1 MNIRDIAGLA
11 PVIPIITIDDPATA
25 VPLARALV
33 AGGLPVIEVT
43 LRTEA
48 ALAAAR
54 AMIAQV
60 PEAVIGLG
68 TVTRRDHISAALDI
82 GARFLVSPGFS
93 AEIADLARQSKLPF
107 LPGVM
112 TPSELMAALAVGLNL
127 LKFFPAEPAGG
138 VEMLRAL
145 HGPFPEAAFCPTGGI
160 DAAKAPSYLELPNVV
175 AVGGS
180 WVAPRT
186 AVIAKDWQKIT
197 ALARAARELRKR

>member
-11 PVIPIITIDDPATA
+11 PVIPIITMDDAATA

-54 AMIAQV
+54 AMIAEV

-68 TVTRRDHISAALDI
+68 TVTRREHIAAALNI

-93 AEIADLARQSKLPF
+93 AELAELVQQSGLPF
-107 LPGVM
+107 LPGIA
-112 TPSELMAALAVGLNL
+112 TPSELMAALAAGFSI

-138 VEMLRAL
+138 IDMLRAL
-145 HGPFPEAAFCPTGGI
+145 HGPFPDAAFCPTGGI

-180 WVAPRT
+180 WVAPRPALIT
-186 AVIAKDWQKIT
+186 KDWQKIT
-197 ALARAARELRKR
+197 ALARAARDLRKR

>member
-1 MNIRDIAGLA
+1 
-11 PVIPIITIDDPATA
+11 
-25 VPLARALV
+25 VPLAHALV

-60 PEAVIGLG
+60 PDAVIGLG
-68 TVTRRDHISAALDI
+68 TVTRRDQIAAALDI
-82 GARFLVSPGFS
+82 GADFLVSPGFS
-93 AEIADLARQSKLPF
+93 ADVAELAQRAALPF
-107 LPGVM
+107 LPGIA
-112 TPSELMAALAVGLNL
+112 TPSELMTALAAGFSV

-138 VEMLRAL
+138 IEMLRAL
-145 HGPFPEAAFCPTGGI
+145 HGPFPEVAFCPTGGI

-186 AVIAKDWQKIT
+186 AVIAQDWQKIT
-197 ALARAARELRKR
+197 ALARAARDLRKR

>member
-11 PVIPIITIDDPATA
+11 PVIPIITIDDAAIA
-25 VPLARALV
+25 VPLAQALV

-60 PEAVIGLG
+60 PDAVIGLG
-68 TVTRRDHISAALDI
+68 TVTRRDHVAAALDI
-82 GARFLVSPGFS
+82 GADFLVSPGFS
-93 AEIADLARQSKLPF
+93 ADVAELAQRAALPF
-107 LPGVM
+107 LPGIA
-112 TPSELMAALAVGLNL
+112 TPSELMAALAAGFSV